1 MLSKY
6 MTGKVY
12 VDRDFPGCASIKE
25 FAHQHRRHK
34 RLGLIPGSGRSLEEG
49 VANCCNI
56 LAGIIPRTK
65 EPGRLQSLASQ
76 IVGHNWATEHT
87 AHTDRYQLELQLC
100 CFLVV

>member
-34 RLGLIPGSGRSLEEG
+34 RLGLIPGSGRSPGGGCGKLLQYFG
-49 VANCCNI
+49 WDNPKNKGAWQATVLSITNS
-56 LAGIIPRTK
+56 RT
-65 EPGRLQSLASQ
+65 
-76 IVGHNWATEHT
+76 
-87 AHTDRYQLELQLC
+87 QLGN
-100 CFLVV
+100 